1 MYNSLNKRRSKT
13 SKSANSNNV
22 SYECDALHMNGQES
36 EYYSY
41 NSSDLREVMELAK
54 ADVADNCGIIE
65 DPCYV
70 CLKVTIVYGELSLEF
85 TPDSDEDF
93 GGKIR
98 VKLGDK
104 EKEYHICNFMC
115 FSIENEIEKL
125 KGTFEGQLLEM
136 LDYEEVPF

>member
-1 MYNSLNKRRSKT
+1 MYNTLNKRRSKT

-22 SYECDALHMNGQES
+22 SYECDALHMNGQDS

-65 DPCYV
+65 DSCYV